1 MLKILVKFTKV
12 QKSTLGGLCDDY
24 YRGKLKAL
32 LYLFKHGRI
41 STQYFNKN
49 AKQTLSKWNTALD
62 KINTLYEN

>member
-1 MLKILVKFTKV
+1 MLKFLVKFTKV
-12 QKSTLGGLCDDY
+12 QKSTLGELCDDC

-41 STQYFNKN
+41 SSQYFNKN
-49 AKQTLSKWNTALD
+49 AKETLSKWNTALD

>member
-49 AKQTLSKWNTALD
+49 LTRMRRKHLVSGILR
-62 KINTLYEN
+62 